1 MLKKILTYFGM
12 LIVPHALH
20 CVDGCIFVFT
30 SFDTVCCFGFI
41 QCPAPP
47 PPPPPKKKKKKK
59 FIILSD
65 LASLSKFKIHLL
77 ESLQL
82 LEL

>member
-1 MLKKILTYFGM
+1 M
-12 LIVPHALH
+12 LIVPHALY

-41 QCPAPP
+41 QCPAPLPPP

-59 FIILSD
+59 IIILSD

-77 ESLQL
+77 ESSQL

>member
-1 MLKKILTYFGM
+1 MVAFLYLPHLTQSVV
-12 LIVPHALH
+12 LV
-20 CVDGCIFVFT
+20 
-30 SFDTVCCFGFI
+30 SFSA
-41 QCPAPP
+41 QPLPPLPP
-47 PPPPPKKKKKKK
+47 PPPPPPPQKFF

-77 ESLQL
+77 ESSQL

>member
-1 MLKKILTYFGM
+1 MVALLYLPHLTQSVV
-12 LIVPHALH
+12 LV
-20 CVDGCIFVFT
+20 
-30 SFDTVCCFGFI
+30 SFSA
-41 QCPAPP
+41 QPPP
-47 PPPPPKKKKKKK
+47 PPPPPKKKKF

-77 ESLQL
+77 ESSQL

>member
-1 MLKKILTYFGM
+1 M

-30 SFDTVCCFGFI
+30 AFDTVCCFGFI
-41 QCPAPP
+41 QCLAPP
-47 PPPPPKKKKKKK
+47 PPPPPPPPPTKKNF

-77 ESLQL
+77 ESSQL

>member
-1 MLKKILTYFGM
+1 MLLYHM
-12 LIVPHALH
+12 LYIH
-20 CVDGCIFVFT
+20 CVDGCIFEFT

-47 PPPPPKKKKKKK
+47 PPPPPPPPKKKKKKN
-59 FIILSD
+59 FIIILSD

-77 ESLQL
+77 ESSQL

>member
-1 MLKKILTYFGM
+1 MVAFLYLPHLTQSVV
-12 LIVPHALH
+12 LV
-20 CVDGCIFVFT
+20 
-30 SFDTVCCFGFI
+30 SFSA
-41 QCPAPP
+41 QPP
-47 PPPPPKKKKKKK
+47 PPPPPQKKIF

-77 ESLQL
+77 ESSQL

>member
-1 MLKKILTYFGM
+1 MVAFLYLPHLTQSVV
-12 LIVPHALH
+12 LV
-20 CVDGCIFVFT
+20 
-30 SFDTVCCFGFI
+30 SFSA
-41 QCPAPP
+41 QPP
-47 PPPPPKKKKKKK
+47 PPPHPPPTEKIF

-77 ESLQL
+77 ESSQL